1 MLDAATPAPAPAPTV
16 AHADALTFALTRLH
30 DVPALTGGALGAA
43 EVAAIVGEASRMA
56 EEVLAPGRAEADRH
70 GCVLENGRVRTAPHY
85 AENLRAWREGG
96 WGSLAAPEEHGGQ
109 GLPQALWVA
118 VLERASSADMAFML
132 LPILSAGAI
141 ELLARHATPDQAAR
155 FLPPLVSAEWNG
167 TMCLTEPQSGSD
179 LGTLR
184 TKAVPDDA
192 GGYRISGQ
200 KIYISFGE
208 HDLTPNTLHLVLA
221 RLPDAPPGSRGISLF
236 AVPKFLPDG
245 RHNGVRCGGIER
257 KPGIHAAPT
266 CTMLFEAAAG
276 ELIGEPHRGLP
287 AMFAMMNNARLAV
300 GVQGVGQC
308 ARALDLAT
316 AYAEGRVQGGG
327 PIARHADVARMLSEM
342 RAVTHAA
349 RLLALELAVAL
360 DRGDADR
367 AALLTPIV
375 KAWCTDRGVE
385 VASLGVQVHGGAG
398 YVEDSGAAQLW
409 RDARIAAIYEG
420 TNGIQAMDL
429 AARKLPK
436 LLPAFR
442 ALCEEAGAADPLLAA
457 PAAALARVAEAGSTA
472 ADPGEG
478 AVALTDAAGWILGA
492 APLARAAALDTAYAA
507 DSRFLLRRLL
517 PRAAAR
523 LDEAIA
529 AIAPAAT

>member
-1 MLDAATPAPAPAPTV
+1 MLDAPHAASTTHSSPLS
-16 AHADALTFALTRLH
+16 HADALTFALTRLH
-30 DVPALTGGALGAA
+30 DLPALTGGALGT
-43 EVAAIVGEASRMA
+43 EDVAAIVAEASRMA
-56 EEVLAPGRAEADRH
+56 EEVLSPAAPRPTATAASS
-70 GCVLENGRVRTAPHY
+70 RTAASAPP
-85 AENLRAWREGG
+85 RTTRRRQAWREGG
-96 WGSLAAPEEHGGQ
+96 WQSLPAPAEHGGQ

-141 ELLARHATPDQAAR
+141 ELLAKHATPDQAAR
-155 FLPPLVSAEWNG
+155 YLPPLVSAEWNG

-179 LGTLR
+179 LSTLR
-184 TKAVPDDA
+184 TKAVPDGN
-192 GGYRISGQ
+192 GGFRVSGQ

-236 AVPKFLPDG
+236 AVPKMLRDG

-266 CTMLFEAAAG
+266 CTMLFEEAEA

-300 GVQGVGQC
+300 GVEGVGQA
-308 ARALDLAT
+308 ARALDLAE
-316 AYAEGRVQGGG
+316 AYAETRIQGGAA
-327 PIARHADVARMLSEM
+327 IARHADVARMLSEM
-342 RAVTHAA
+342 RAVTLAA
-349 RLLALELAVAL
+349 RFLALDCAVAL

-375 KAWCTDRGVE
+375 KAWCTDRGIE
-385 VASLGVQVHGGAG
+385 VASIGVQVHGGAG
-398 YVEDSGAAQLW
+398 YVEDSGAAQIW
-409 RDARIAAIYEG
+409 RDSRIAAIYEG

-442 ALCEEAGAADPLLAA
+442 ALAEEAAAADPLLAG
-457 PAAALARVAEAGSTA
+457 PSAALARAAETVSTSP
-472 ADPGEG
+472 DPGEG
-478 AVALTDAAGWILGA
+478 AVPLLDAAGWILGGA
-492 APLARAAALDTAYAA
+492 WLARAAALEPGFAEA
-507 DSRFLLRRLL
+507 SRFFLRRIL
-517 PRAAAR
+517 PRAASR
-523 LDEAIA
+523 LQEAT
-529 AIAPAAT
+529 AATEG